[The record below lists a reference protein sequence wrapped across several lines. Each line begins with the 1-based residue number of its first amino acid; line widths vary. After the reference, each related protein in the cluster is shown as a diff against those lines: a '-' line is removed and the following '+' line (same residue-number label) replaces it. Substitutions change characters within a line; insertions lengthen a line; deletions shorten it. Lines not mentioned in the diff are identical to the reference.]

1 MPALSIIDFHTL
13 KRSCADCTLHELCL
27 PRGLD
32 RQALEQLGKVVKRSY
47 SLHKGEYLFR
57 TSDEFKHIYA
67 LRSGSMKVHQMDVH
81 GNSQV
86 LGFYYP
92 GEILGLDAIDKKKHL
107 CNAEALETS
116 SYCAFPFSSLSA
128 VCQNVPDLQ
137 SQIFRL
143 MSRELTYE
151 NELLLTIFKKGAE
164 ERLATFLITLSSRFQ
179 QLGYSPME
187 IKLSMARQ
195 EIASYLGLTIET
207 VSRLFGRF
215 QRAGLISVKRKHVH
229 IINLEEL
236 KKRSSGCISTSRK
249 VQSF

>member
-1 MPALSIIDFHTL
+1 MA
-13 KRSCADCTLHELCL
+13 
-27 PRGLD
+27 
-32 RQALEQLGKVVKRSY
+32 QLEKVVKHSY
-47 SLHKGEYLFR
+47 SLHKGDYLFR
-57 TSDEFKHIYA
+57 TSDDFKYIYA
-67 LRSGSMKVHQMDVH
+67 LRSGSMKLHQIDDQ
-81 GNSQV
+81 GNNQI

-116 SYCAFPFSSLSA
+116 SYCAFPFLSLA
-128 VCQNVPDLQ
+128 EMCQTVPDLQ
-137 SQIFRL
+137 KQIFRL

-151 NELLLTIFKKGAE
+151 NELLLTVFKKGAV
-164 ERLATFLITLSSRFQ
+164 ERLATFLITLSGRFQ

-215 QRAGLISVKRKHVH
+215 QRAGLISVKRKHVR
-229 IINLEEL
+229 IINMEEL
-236 KKRSSGCISTSRK
+236 KKLSSGCAGTSRK
-249 VQSF
+249 VQCS